1 LDLTP
6 FIYGSLL
13 YKYLSSSVLVFS
25 VPITLQPQGQE
36 QEQEQEQDQHQ
47 PDAMLT
53 NQNSNGQGF
62 KYTRYIDKVNVSVLR
77 ELIDF
82 SEIR

>member
-25 VPITLQPQGQE
+25 VPITLQPQG

>member
-1 LDLTP
+1 MDLTP

-25 VPITLQPQGQE
+25 VPITLQPQG